1 MTTVFTPID
10 QAARDR
16 IRLSLD
22 ETMFVE
28 AGAGTGKTTSM
39 VSRVV
44 NLVGSGAATVDRIA
58 AITFTNSAA
67 SELQERIR
75 EELERAASDDES
87 DSRWRERCAIGV
99 EDIDRATFTTLHSF
113 AGAIL
118 RERPLEA
125 GLPPS
130 FETMDQVA
138 SDLDFDEKWNEWLDW
153 ALDDSANVPTLPLAL
168 SLGLRPAHLRQ
179 IALQFHNNY
188 DLLEGVEFDD
198 TAVHPHP
205 NPIRQGEGVTHVPR
219 LQSSRKLSGAAPE
232 LERLSAFPSC
242 ERTTNSSST
251 SSPSYR
257 PYGD

>member
-1 MTTVFTPID
+1 MTTSFTPLD

-16 IRLSLD
+16 IRISLD

-44 NLVGSGAATVDRIA
+44 NLIGSGKTTVDKVA

-75 EELERAASDDES
+75 EELERAAPDVEA
-87 DSRWRERCAIGV
+87 DSQWRDHCARGV

-153 ALDDSANVPTLPLAL
+153 ALDNA
-168 SLGLRPAHLRQ
+168 G
-179 IALQFHNNY
+179 
-188 DLLEGVEFDD
+188 
-198 TAVHPHP
+198 
-205 NPIRQGEGVTHVPR
+205 
-219 LQSSRKLSGAAPE
+219 
-232 LERLSAFPSC
+232 
-242 ERTTNSSST
+242 
-251 SSPSYR
+251 
-257 PYGD
+257 